1 MDILD
6 KLNLEMQYSGSI
18 DKTVTV
24 YCHKYKRKETVFF
37 VLTQH
42 PQPFG
47 YVFNACE
54 QKGNSACMEQCR
66 LRAET
71 EFKEHYSQLPL
82 LSPSSG

>member
-1 MDILD
+1 MNILD

-18 DKTVTV
+18 DKAVTV

-54 QKGNSACMEQCR
+54 QNCTSACMEQCR
-66 LRAET
+66 LRAEA

>member
-1 MDILD
+1 MNILD

-24 YCHKYKRKETVFF
+24 YCPKYKRKETVYF
-37 VLTQH
+37 VLTQY

-54 QKGNSACMEQCR
+54 QNCTSACMEQCR
-66 LRAET
+66 LRAEA